1 MTVPLSGPVMVV
13 GHEASRTGS
22 VGQLLSVVAE
32 WRRAGR
38 QVSVVLRRGGPM
50 TSSFEALAPTT
61 LLTPPGLRRL
71 RIPFDRAKRGGIVDS
86 ASWLLHN
93 ATSRTEPPAALL
105 LNTATHGDLIE
116 RLPQVPTVTW
126 VHEQGRFLDQLV
138 RPRALRRLV
147 GPHRQ
152 LVAVS
157 HSVRDDVAAMLSLD
171 PATIAVVRPAPA
183 ATTSTVSHAAARAAL
198 LQELGAPPD
207 ALLVGACGALS
218 WEKSPAALIDL
229 AEALVAGA
237 AGRRVYFA
245 WLGDGRDPATRS
257 ELSRDAGGRRLDNVT
272 FLGSRSDPTPFFR
285 ALDVFVVVSATD
297 AFPIAAL
304 EAARESVPVVCLSE
318 TGGIKEFV
326 GDDAGVVVPGRDPL
340 RMVDVLR
347 RLAGD
352 EAMRRRL
359 GSVAAERIRQD
370 YDAASVA
377 DQLWLALQAA
387 AQTGRR

>member
-1 MTVPLSGPVMVV
+1 MVV

-22 VGQLLSVVAE
+22 VGQLLSVVTQWQRAE
-32 WRRAGR
+32 R
-38 QVSVVLRRGGPM
+38 QVHVVLRRGGPM
-50 TSSFEALAPTT
+50 TAGFEAVAPTT
-61 LLTPPGLRRL
+61 VLTPPGLRRL
-71 RIPFDRAKRGGIVDS
+71 RIPFDRARRGGIVDS
-86 ASWLLHN
+86 ASWLLHAA
-93 ATSRTEPPAALL
+93 ATRAKPPSALL

-126 VHEQGRFLDQLV
+126 IHEQGRFLDQLV

-147 GPHRQ
+147 GPHRH

-183 ATTSTVSHAAARAAL
+183 ATTSTVHHAEARTTL

-207 ALLVGACGALS
+207 ALIVGACGALS

-237 AGRRVYFA
+237 AGRRVFFA
-245 WLGDGRDPATRS
+245 WLGDGRDPATRPG
-257 ELSRDAGGRRLDNVT
+257 LSRNAADRRLDNVR
-272 FLGSRSDPTPFFR
+272 FLGSRTDPTPFFR

-304 EAARESVPVVCLSE
+304 EAARESVPVVCLAE
-318 TGGIKEFV
+318 TGGMKEFV
-326 GDDAGVVVPGRDPL
+326 GVDAGVVVPGRDPL
-340 RMVDVLR
+340 AMVDVLR
-347 RLAGD
+347 RLAED
-352 EAMRRRL
+352 EATRQRL
-359 GSVAAERIRQD
+359 GSVAAERIRQE
-370 YDAASVA
+370 YDAGSVA
-377 DQLWLALQAA
+377 DQLWQALQDAA
-387 AQTGRR
+387 RTGQG